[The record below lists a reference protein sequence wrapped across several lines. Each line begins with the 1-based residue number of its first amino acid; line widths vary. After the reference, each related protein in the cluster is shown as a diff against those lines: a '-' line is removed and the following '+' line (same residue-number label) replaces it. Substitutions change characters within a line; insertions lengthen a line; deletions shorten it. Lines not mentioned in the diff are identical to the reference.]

1 MDRRFGVIVA
11 LVACAAVLVS
21 VERAPE
27 RPFSEQPF
35 PDASEYATSA
45 HSLAQD
51 KGFFILRGGHRQ
63 PPQYPAG
70 YPMALAPF
78 ASVGTYPR
86 DVERGAKF
94 WAMFYVLAIVV
105 AAWVLGGPL
114 AAVLSAAFVG
124 FSPFAR
130 DSAGMVLSDIFVAG
144 LMVAV
149 LPLLKPV
156 TRSSARLAGA
166 LTGLTAIARI
176 TAGVSLIGLLAAL
189 PRRLYKPALVFAVP
203 PLVGLALLQWALF
216 GNPTETGYSYWGVA
230 SHVFSFSYIVG
241 DSVVRGGPW
250 IFSDRLHGA
259 LLNWTCPCQLGGP
272 QASLPNLT
280 FYPLQLVSVFWVF
293 SPPFVP
299 LFGLVYAW
307 KRRREPVSRYALVVT
322 ILSLIVFEL
331 YKFQETRFIAGPTTI
346 LTVLASVWLAELT
359 TRLWGQRPHVGPTS
373 VHRPS
378 DAASTPAATMP
389 AP

>member
-1 MDRRFGVIVA
+1 
-11 LVACAAVLVS
+11 
-21 VERAPE
+21 
-27 RPFSEQPF
+27 
-35 PDASEYATSA
+35 
-45 HSLAQD
+45 
-51 KGFFILRGGHRQ
+51 
-63 PPQYPAG
+63 
-70 YPMALAPF
+70 
-78 ASVGTYPR
+78 
-86 DVERGAKF
+86 
-94 WAMFYVLAIVV
+94 MFYVLAILV

-130 DSAGMVLSDIFVAG
+130 DSAGLVLSDVFVAA

-156 TRSSARLAGA
+156 TRSGTRLAGA
-166 LTGLTAIARI
+166 LTGLAAISRI

-189 PRRLYKPALVFAVP
+189 PRRFYKPALVFAAP
-203 PLVGLALLQWALF
+203 PLIGLALLQWALF
-216 GNPTETGYSYWGVA
+216 GSPTETGYNYWGVA
-230 SHVFSFSYIVG
+230 SHVFSLSYIAG

-250 IFSDRLHGA
+250 IFPDRLNGE

-280 FYPLQLVSVFWVF
+280 FYPLQLASIFWVF

-307 KRRREPVSRYALVVT
+307 KRRREPVGRYALIVT
-322 ILSLIVFEL
+322 ILSLVIFEL
-331 YKFQETRFIAGPTTI
+331 YKFQETRFIAGPTTV

-359 TRLWGQRPHVGPTS
+359 TRLGKRRSRACPTPPH
-373 VHRPS
+373 
-378 DAASTPAATMP
+378 
-389 AP
+389 

>member
-1 MDRRFGVIVA
+1 MAV
-11 LVACAAVLVS
+11 LVCAAVLVD

-27 RPFSEQPF
+27 RALSEQPG
-35 PDASEYATSA
+35 PDTSEYASSA
-45 HSLAQD
+45 HSLAHD
-51 KGFFILRGGHRQ
+51 KGFFTHIYNGGYRQ
-63 PPQYPAG
+63 PPRYPPG

-86 DVERGAKF
+86 DVQRGAKF
-94 WAMFYVLAIVV
+94 WALFYVLAVVV

-114 AAVLSAAFVG
+114 AAVLSALFVG

-130 DSAGMVLSDIFVAG
+130 DSAGLVLSDIFVAA
-144 LMVAV
+144 LMVAI

-156 TRSSARLAGA
+156 RRSGARLAGA
-166 LTGLTAIARI
+166 LAGLAAVARI
-176 TAGVSLIGLLAAL
+176 TAGVSMIGLLAAL
-189 PRRLYKPALVFAVP
+189 PRRFYKPMLVFAVP
-203 PLVGLALLQWALF
+203 PLIGLALLQWALF
-216 GNPTETGYSYWGVA
+216 GSPTETGYNYWGVA
-230 SHVFSFSYIVG
+230 THVFSLSYIAG

-250 IFSDRLHGA
+250 IFPDRLNGE

-280 FYPLQLVSVFWVF
+280 FYPLQLASVFWVF

-299 LFGLVYAW
+299 LFGLFYAW
-307 KRRREPVSRYALVVT
+307 RRRREAVGRYALIVT
-322 ILSLIVFEL
+322 ALSLVVFML
-331 YKFQETRFIAGPTTI
+331 YEFQETRFIAGPTTV

-359 TRLWGQRPHVGPTS
+359 TRLWKRRPSGARAPA
-373 VHRPS
+373 HRPPGS
-378 DAASTPAATMP
+378 GIG